1 MAEARAK
8 ANAQTAIMHAL
19 KRPLARTLALLE
31 PQLGDRASTPNLEP
45 DSVAEFAPQTELDAA
60 GLRRYLDE
68 QVEWTGRTFAEQ
80 LRNVGEAL
88 RSVYERSANW
98 PGIATRQLHSDLG
111 RFLARLYVNFPA
123 EDAARQSAGGSAS
136 GS

>member
-8 ANAQTAIMHAL
+8 ANAQIAIMHAL
-19 KRPLARTLALLE
+19 QRSLARTLALLE
-31 PQLGDRASTPNLEP
+31 SQLGDRAATPNLEP
-45 DSVAEFAPQTELDAA
+45 DPVAEFASQTAPDAA
-60 GLRRYLDE
+60 GLRPYLDE

-88 RSVYERSANW
+88 RSVYERSGSW
-98 PGIATRQLHSDLG
+98 PGIATKQLHSDLG

-123 EDAARQSAGGSAS
+123 EDAPPQNADESETAS
-136 GS
+136 